1 MVNDDIELMDIN
13 NRNYKI
19 KLFVEL
25 NEVEVNEI
33 FRYVYKKMVVCKI

>member
-19 KLFVEL
+19 IMYVEL
-25 NEVEVNEI
+25 NEKEVKEI
-33 FRYVYKKMVVCKI
+33 FRYVCEKMDVCKF